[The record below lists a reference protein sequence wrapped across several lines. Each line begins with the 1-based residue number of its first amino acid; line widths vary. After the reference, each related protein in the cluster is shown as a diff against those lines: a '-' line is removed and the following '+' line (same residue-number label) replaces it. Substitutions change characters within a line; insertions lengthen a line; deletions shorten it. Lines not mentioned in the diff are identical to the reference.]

1 MSLGKVTKT
10 AMMDIRVR
18 CIGVMKRDRKV
29 KLHNLDIEVDI
40 PYEDIDLA
48 EYVGRAKIFVR
59 SRMKTL
65 EKCEIYLSPW
75 THIDEEGYAHS
86 MKEVT
91 FGDKRYRKLD
101 IGSDWL

>member
-10 AMMDIRVR
+10 PMMDIRVR

-48 EYVGRAKIFVR
+48 EYVGRAKIFVK

-75 THIDEEGYAHS
+75 TRIDEEGYAHS

>member
-10 AMMDIRVR
+10 PMMDIRVR
-18 CIGVMKRDRKV
+18 CIGIMKRDRKV
-29 KLHNLDIEVDI
+29 KLHNLDIEVNI
-40 PYEDIDLA
+40 PYQDVSLE

-59 SRMKTL
+59 SRMRTL

-75 THIDEEGYAHS
+75 TRVEEEGYAHS
-86 MKEVT
+86 MKELT

>member
-1 MSLGKVTKT
+1 MSKGNVTKT
-10 AMMDIRVR
+10 PMMDIRVR

-40 PYEDIDLA
+40 PYEDIDLS
-48 EYVGRAKIFVR
+48 EYIDRAKFIVR
-59 SRMKTL
+59 SKMKTL
-65 EKCEIYLSPW
+65 EKCELYLSPW
-75 THIDEEGYAHS
+75 TRVEEEGYAHS

-101 IGSDWL
+101 IGSNWL

>member
-10 AMMDIRVR
+10 PMMDIRVR
-18 CIGVMKRDRKV
+18 CIGVMKRDGKV
-29 KLHNLDIEVDI
+29 KLHNLDIVADI
-40 PYEDIDLA
+40 LYDDIDLA
-48 EYVGRAKIFVR
+48 EYVGRAKIIVR

-75 THIDEEGYAHS
+75 TRIDEEGYAHS

-91 FGDKRYRKLD
+91 FDDKRYRKLD